1 MARTRAGTETGWSS
15 GAERALGNLQLGL
28 DVVTILASMA
38 LAARFQLELRPYI
51 SSLRGVPQF
60 HDYATLVYLVLP
72 LWLMLI
78 VTFRVH
84 LAVPQRLGQAELLVR
99 LIKLHLAG
107 LAGLALLQFLTQSII
122 NRSLVA
128 LFLLCTFALM
138 YAQRSAWMAWDHF
151 QHARGTGQQ
160 RVLLVGRP
168 SRRMTE
174 LVRSALERRN
184 PPHFVGYIEAPLAG
198 DALSVPPPDGPPL
211 PCVGSLADLP
221 RLLHEQPVDH
231 VLFFPP
237 THRPESVRAELIAC
251 EEVGVTASFSVD
263 LVQLAEATPRVTS
276 HYDHAFIT
284 FDVAPKR
291 ADALAIKYG
300 LEPLLAALL
309 LVIATPLFVAISL
322 AIWLSMSR
330 PLLFVQERA
339 GLHGRPFRML
349 KFRTMRV
356 GAEDEQRALLQENQM
371 SGPVFKLRED
381 PRVTR
386 LGRFLRRTSLD
397 ELPQLLNVLTG
408 SMSLVGPRPL
418 PLSEQAAIRGW
429 QRRRLTMKPGLTCLW
444 QVSGRN
450 DVDFVDWMLLDL
462 KYIEDWS
469 LWLDLVVLLKTIPV
483 VLFGRGAS

>member
-1 MARTRAGTETGWSS
+1 MVRTRAGIDT
-15 GAERALGNLQLGL
+15 GAERALGNLQLGI
-28 DVVTILASMA
+28 DVIIILASMA
-38 LAARFQLELRPYI
+38 LAAHLQVALRSLIP
-51 SSLRGVPQF
+51 SLRSVPKF
-60 HDYATLVYLVLP
+60 RDYATLAYSVLP
-72 LWLMLI
+72 LWLILI
-78 VTFRVH
+78 VTLRVH
-84 LAVPQRLGQAELLVR
+84 LAVAQRLGQAELLVR
-99 LIKLHLAG
+99 LFKLHLAA

-122 NRSLVA
+122 NRSLVG
-128 LFLLCTFALM
+128 LFLLCTFTVM
-138 YAQRSAWMAWDHF
+138 YAQRSALIAWGRY
-151 QHARGTGQQ
+151 QHARGTGQE

-174 LVRSALERRN
+174 LVRIALARRD
-184 PPHFVGYIEAPLAG
+184 PPHFVGYLEAPLTG
-198 DALSVPPPDGPPL
+198 NALSVPPADAPTL
-211 PCVGSLADLP
+211 TRVGNLADLP

-237 THRPESVRAELIAC
+237 THRPESVREELIAC

-263 LVQLAEATPRVTS
+263 LVQLAEATPHVTS
-276 HYDHAFIT
+276 HYDHSFVT
-284 FDVAPKR
+284 FEVAPKR

-300 LEPLLAALL
+300 LDPLCAALL
-309 LVIATPLFVAISL
+309 IVIALPLLIAIGVAIG
-322 AIWLSMSR
+322 ISMGR
-330 PLLFVQERA
+330 PVLFVQERA
-339 GLHGRPFRML
+339 GLHGRIFRML

-356 GAEDEQRALLQENQM
+356 GAEDEQRALMQANEM

-418 PLSEQAAIRGW
+418 PLTEQAAIHGW

-462 KYIEDWS
+462 KYIEEWS
-469 LWLDLVVLLKTIPV
+469 LWLDLIVLLKTIPV
-483 VLFGRGAS
+483 VVFGRGAS